1 MNNLETT
8 LILMARVVSNLFIV
22 GAKMEVMVAS
32 NRKEDIL
39 LAVSVLSNGLLDSEN
54 DRYTLYKTIEDYLA
68 YSNTEAEIHNGC
80 GTQILPLLLIY
91 WNSEYFITVFYILVV
106 ALPFL
111 SPPTN

>member
-39 LAVSVLSNGLLDSEN
+39 LAVSVHSNGLLDSEN

-111 SPPTN
+111 SPTN